1 MTTDTLEA
9 YEAEELAEAT
19 SLAMLDEVAELGRL
33 EGRAEA
39 LADVED
45 TIVESLD
52 QIETTVEQLVG
63 AAVQDLE
70 DLVHAVADET
80 DSTLRTVASWVA
92 DLHLRLHT
100 FEERV
105 TKALQGQV
113 DDEPDYDL
121 GDIRALEAELDDV
134 SQAEE
139 HLAKAINELA
149 QGMFFLAE
157 APKGREVSEEA
168 DENIE
173 FAYWSLMK
181 ARSDVGSWAL
191 QIQETLAEVRS

>member
-33 EGRAEA
+33 EGRGEA

-52 QIETTVEQLVG
+52 QIEATVESIVD
-63 AAVQDLE
+63 AAVRDLE

-80 DSTLRTVASWVA
+80 ESTLRTVATWVSE
-92 DLHLRLHT
+92 LHVRLHT

-105 TKALQGQV
+105 TKAFQGQV

-134 SQAEE
+134 TQAEE
-139 HLAKAINELA
+139 HIAKAVNELA
-149 QGMFFLAE
+149 KGMFFLAE
-157 APKGREVSEEA
+157 APKGREVQEEA

-191 QIQETLAEVRS
+191 QIQATLAEVRS